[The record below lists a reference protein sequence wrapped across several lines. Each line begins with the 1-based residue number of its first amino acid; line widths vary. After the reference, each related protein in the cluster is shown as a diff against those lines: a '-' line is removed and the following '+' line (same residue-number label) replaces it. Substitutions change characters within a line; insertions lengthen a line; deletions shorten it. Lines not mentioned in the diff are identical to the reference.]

1 VSFQK
6 ALEIWWQANF
16 WSSGGSNRLS
26 RKIKSEPDWL
36 PDPGIDFRAPCL
48 ITLMFIN
55 TGKDLNQ
62 KERIHVDTRCG
73 VIESSKTG
81 SKDRVFEVTLDEG
94 FAIEVEKI
102 FVTIDKSSNG
112 TYRWKRSIPSH
123 YQLNVEIK
131 CHDHD
136 DAIRFLSLLE
146 NKPASKYRRSLT
158 EKDATLRATWL
169 ALPECPPIGK
179 SLRLLR
185 SDGVVHAVDTKYG
198 VELSMGWSRKQD
210 LPLVAY
216 AKSRRAAV
224 VPEEDQLPTPSA
236 SDESDNTPKE
246 YIITYVFM
254 NERSHTMKNLQ
265 CPLCA
270 TGPSLRARHEFS
282 SFDRLHTHFLL
293 WHDHFQPQVEDAEE
307 DSSSVIRKTVHLTF
321 ATKPAEAQ
329 IQPMYE
335 GEEEQWIA
343 PQRPFDEKAY
353 LKGEDTWTGH
363 PKLKPMTKHD
373 LKAERAQLHAL
384 KKQTSATSL
393 PQIPMRS
400 NNRPAPSAVLDIPNL
415 PKPRW
420 PLPKVPGIRFYRTK
434 SKRPFESDEDVS
446 ESDED
451 VDESWLQAHK
461 RDDMSSLPLSA
472 GAKDF
477 YQDWNLTLAQ
487 DDFPAD
493 VFAKE
498 FLVRFARKFRAKL
511 GQDDEY
517 YDEFAKMVN
526 RLHSLNFID
535 EEVRNYCC
543 KRERTGHGA
552 PIAPMGIASGSKT
565 LGAASGELRV
575 RTCICEKPVESA
587 RGAVMCDNIVSFP
600 YLLSFLTSRWGFRPR
615 TDNSV

>member
-1 VSFQK
+1 
-6 ALEIWWQANF
+6 LRANF
-16 WSSGGSNRLS
+16 WSSGGGNRFS

-36 PDPGIDFRAPCL
+36 PDPSIDFRAPCL

-62 KERIHVDTRCG
+62 QERIHVDTRCG
-73 VIESSKTG
+73 VIESSKAG
-81 SKDRVFEVTLDEG
+81 PKDRVFEVTLDEG
-94 FAIEVEKI
+94 FAIDVEKI
-102 FVTIDKSSNG
+102 FVTIEKGSNG
-112 TYRWKRSIPSH
+112 TYRWKRSIPAH

-131 CHDHD
+131 CQDHD
-136 DAIRFLSLLE
+136 DAIRFLSLME

-169 ALPECPPIGK
+169 ALPECPPLGK

-185 SDGVVHAVDTKYG
+185 SDGAVHAVDTKYG

-216 AKSRRAAV
+216 AKSRRAAI
-224 VPEEDQLPTPSA
+224 VPDPDQLPTPSA
-236 SDESDNTPKE
+236 SDESENTLKQH
-246 YIITYVFM
+246 IITYVFM

-270 TGPSLRARHEFS
+270 TGPSLRARHVFT

-293 WHDHFQPQVEDAEE
+293 WHDHFQPQVEDGEG
-307 DSSSVIRKTVHLTF
+307 DMSSIIRKTVHLTLV
-321 ATKPAEAQ
+321 TKLLEAPT
-329 IQPMYE
+329 QPLYE

-343 PQRPFDEKAY
+343 PERPFDEKAY

-363 PKLKPMTKHD
+363 PKLKPVTKHD
-373 LKAERAQLHAL
+373 LKAERAQLNAL
-384 KKQTSATSL
+384 KKQPSSTSTS
-393 PQIPMRS
+393 QIPIKS
-400 NNRPAPSAVLDIPNL
+400 NSRPALSEVLDIPDL
-415 PKPRW
+415 PKPKW

-434 SKRPFESDEDVS
+434 SKRPFESDEEVS

-451 VDESWLQAHK
+451 VDESWLHAHK
-461 RDDMSSLPLSA
+461 RDDLASLPLSA

-517 YDEFAKMVN
+517 YDEFAKMVG
-526 RLHSLNFID
+526 RLQSLNFID
-535 EEVRNYCC
+535 EEVRDYCC
-543 KRERTGHGA
+543 KRERTGPGA
-552 PIAPMGIASGSKT
+552 PIAPMGIAGGSRSFPA
-565 LGAASGELRV
+565 GVSGEFRV
-575 RTCICEKPVESA
+575 RSCMCGVPVESA
-587 RGAVMCDNIVSFP
+587 RAAVMCENIVSFFTP
-600 YLLSFLTSRWGFRPR
+600 FFP
-615 TDNSV
+615 DI

>member
-6 ALEIWWQANF
+6 ALDIWWQANL
-16 WSSGGSNRLS
+16 WSSGGGNRLS

-36 PDPGIDFRAPCL
+36 PDPSIDFRAPCL
-48 ITLMFIN
+48 ITLIFIN

-62 KERIHVDTRCG
+62 QERIHVDTRCG

-102 FVTIDKSSNG
+102 FVTVDKSSNG

-131 CHDHD
+131 CRDHG
-136 DAIRFLSLLE
+136 DAIRLLSLME

-216 AKSRRAAV
+216 AKSRRAAI
-224 VPEEDQLPTPSA
+224 VPDPDQLPTPSA
-236 SDESDNTPKE
+236 SDESENTPKQH
-246 YIITYVFM
+246 IITYVFM

-270 TGPSLRARHEFS
+270 TGPSLRAKHEFS

-293 WHDHFQPQVEDAEE
+293 WHDHFQPQVEDGEEEEEE
-307 DSSSVIRKTVHLTF
+307 DTSSVIRKTVHLTF
-321 ATKPAEAQ
+321 ATKPNDAPT
-329 IQPMYE
+329 QPSHV
-335 GEEEQWIA
+335 GDEEHWIA

-384 KKQTSATSL
+384 KKQTSSSSI
-393 PQIPMRS
+393 PQIPRRN
-400 NNRPAPSAVLDIPNL
+400 NNRPAPSDVLDIPDL
-415 PKPRW
+415 PKTRW

-434 SKRPFESDEDVS
+434 SKRPFESDEEVS
-446 ESDED
+446 ESDEE

-461 RDDMSSLPLSA
+461 RDDLSSLPLSA

-498 FLVRFARKFRAKL
+498 FLVRFARKLHAKL
-511 GQDDEY
+511 GRDDEY

-535 EEVRNYCC
+535 EEVRDHCC
-543 KRERTGHGA
+543 KRERTGPGA
-552 PIAPMGIASGSKT
+552 PIAPMGIANGSST
-565 LGAASGELRV
+565 VPAAASGELRV
-575 RTCICEKPVESA
+575 RTCICDKPVGSA
-587 RGAVMCDNIVSFP
+587 RSAVMCDNIVSLIPSSSLFP
-600 YLLSFLTSRWGFRPR
+600 LTSR
-615 TDNSV
+615 